1 MYYIFASF
9 FGNTLSAYIS
19 PTNFLTNQQ
28 IYLSKKSKASSEEPM

>member
-19 PTNFLTNQQ
+19 QTNFLTHQQ
-28 IYLSKKSKASSEEPM
+28 IYLSKNFKASSEEPI